1 MNRTCKK
8 CGSID
13 FDIWGTVGLLGFVF
27 FVSALGY
34 SLSWIFDTA
43 AIVVVGFVFG
53 TILMLPMW
61 FISFH
66 EQRER
71 DE

>member
-34 SLSWIFDTA
+34 SLSWIFDTE
-43 AIVVVGFVFG
+43 AIVVVGVVFG
-53 TILMLPMW
+53 IILMLPMW

-66 EQRER
+66 EHRER